1 MSFILDAL
9 KKSETE
15 RQRQSGPGFFQVK
28 VAAPKASWPAWAYAL
43 GGLLAINIGV
53 VAWLMLR
60 QPSRAAVVETPPA
73 QTAAPVTQAP
83 PPPPAAAPAR
93 ELPAEV
99 APLIETD
106 TPVVAADT
114 STENLNPEDY
124 EPAAE
129 PAAPA
134 SAAEAHA
141 TRGTAEGLPTYEQVA
156 GTPGNGLPELRL
168 DLHVFA
174 AKPQDR
180 FILLNMHR
188 LREGDSLPE
197 GVRLDQIT
205 AGGAVLS
212 FRKSKFVL
220 ERD

>member
-43 GGLLAINIGV
+43 GALLAINIGV

-60 QPSRAAVVETPPA
+60 QPSRAAVVATPPA
-73 QTAAPVTQAP
+73 AQTELPAAQA
-83 PPPPAAAPAR
+83 PPPAAASAR

-99 APLIETD
+99 APLVESAAPTVEPETG
-106 TPVVAADT
+106 
-114 STENLNPEDY
+114 TEDLNPEDY

-134 SAAEAHA
+134 SAGEAHA
-141 TRGTAEGLPTYEQVA
+141 MRGTAEGLPTYEQVA

-197 GVRLDQIT
+197 GVRVDQIT
-205 AGGAVLS
+205 PGGAVLS
-212 FRKSKFVL
+212 FRNSKFVL

>member
-15 RQRQSGPGFFQVK
+15 RQRQTGPGFFQVK

-43 GGLLAINIGV
+43 GALLAINIGV

-60 QPSRAAVVETPPA
+60 QPSRAAVAETPPA
-73 QTAAPVTQAP
+73 QTAVPVTQAP
-83 PPPPAAAPAR
+83 PPTTTPAR

-99 APLIETD
+99 APLVETAAP
-106 TPVVAADT
+106 TVAPET
-114 STENLNPEDY
+114 GTEEFNPEDF

-129 PAAPA
+129 PAAAA

-141 TRGTAEGLPTYEQVA
+141 TRGTVEGLPTYEQVA

-197 GVRLDQIT
+197 GVRVDQIT
-205 AGGAVLS
+205 SGGAVLS
-212 FRKSKFVL
+212 FRNSKFVL

>member
-15 RQRQSGPGFFQVK
+15 RQRQSGPGLFQVK
-28 VAAPKASWPAWAYAL
+28 VAAPKVSWPAWAYAL
-43 GGLLAINIGV
+43 GALLAINIGV

-60 QPSRAAVVETPPA
+60 QPSRAAAVETPPA
-73 QTAAPVTQAP
+73 QAAAPVAQA
-83 PPPPAAAPAR
+83 PPPAAAPAR
-93 ELPAEV
+93 DLPAAEV
-99 APLIETD
+99 APLVETG
-106 TPVVAADT
+106 
-114 STENLNPEDY
+114 TENLNPEDY

-188 LREGDSLPE
+188 LREGDSLSE
-197 GVRLDQIT
+197 GVRVDQIT
-205 AGGAVLS
+205 PSGAVLS
-212 FRKSKFVL
+212 FRNSKFVL